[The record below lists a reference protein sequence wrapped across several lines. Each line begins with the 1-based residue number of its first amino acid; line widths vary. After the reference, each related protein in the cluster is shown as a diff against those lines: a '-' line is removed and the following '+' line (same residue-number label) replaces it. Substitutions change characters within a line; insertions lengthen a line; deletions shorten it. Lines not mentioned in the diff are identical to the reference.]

1 MEEMYALEL
10 IQKGKRIDGRKFADF
25 RPIEITKN
33 AISTA
38 EGSARVKIGETEV
51 IAGVKI
57 GVGTPFPDTPNKGIL
72 IVNTEFTP
80 LASPEFESGPP
91 SENAVE
97 LSRIVDRGIRESET
111 VELEKLCLVEGEKV
125 FSIFVDIHIINHD
138 GNLQD
143 AAALAAI
150 AALRGAR
157 LPKLEDDNKIVRGEY
172 GKPLPVAFT
181 PINVT
186 VAKVGENLILDP
198 NYEEEKIL
206 DSKLSISVRDDD
218 RICALQKQGR
228 KEIKFDDIEK
238 MLDMAMEKSRE
249 LRKLI

>member
-10 IQKGKRIDGRKFADF
+10 IQKGKRMDGRKFADF
-25 RPIEITKN
+25 RPIEIIRD
-33 AISTA
+33 AIGTA

-51 IAGVKI
+51 ISGVKI
-57 GVGTPFPDTPNKGIL
+57 AIGTPFPDTPNKGIL
-72 IVNTEFTP
+72 VVNTEFTP

-111 VELEKLCLVEGEKV
+111 VELEKLCLVEGQKV

-143 AAALAAI
+143 AAALASI
-150 AALRGAR
+150 AALKSAR
-157 LPKLEDDNKIVRGEY
+157 LPKLENDKIVRGEY
-172 GKPLPVAFT
+172 DKPLPVAFT
-181 PINVT
+181 PVNVT
-186 VAKVGENLILDP
+186 VAKVGENFILDP

-228 KEIKFDDIEK
+228 KEIKFEDVER
-238 MLDMAMEKSRE
+238 MLDMAIEKSRE
-249 LRKLI
+249 LRKLV

>member
-1 MEEMYALEL
+1 MEELYALEL
-10 IQKGKRIDGRKFADF
+10 IQKGKRLDGRKFADF
-25 RPIEITKN
+25 RTVEITKN

-57 GVGTPFPDTPNKGIL
+57 GIGTPFPDTPDKGIL

-91 SENAVE
+91 GENAVE

-157 LPKLEDDNKIVRGEY
+157 LPKLENDKIVRGEY
-172 GKPLPVAFT
+172 DKPLPVAFT
-181 PINVT
+181 PVNVT

-228 KEIKFDDIEK
+228 KEIKLEDVEK
-238 MLDMAMEKSRE
+238 MLDMAIEKSRE
-249 LRKLI
+249 LRKFV

>member
-10 IQKGKRIDGRKFADF
+10 IQKGKRVDGRKFTDF
-25 RPIEITKN
+25 RPIEITTN

-38 EGSARVKIGETEV
+38 EGSARVKLGETEIV
-51 IAGVKI
+51 AGVKI
-57 GVGTPFPDTPNKGIL
+57 GVGTPFPDTPNQGIL

-91 SENAVE
+91 GEDAVE
-97 LSRIVDRGIRESET
+97 LSRIVDRGIRESES

-125 FSIFVDIHIINHD
+125 FSLFIDIYIINHQ

-143 AAALAAI
+143 AAALATI
-150 AALRGAR
+150 AALRSAR
-157 LPKLEDDNKIVRGEY
+157 LPKLENDKVVRGEY
-172 GKPLPVAFT
+172 DKPLPVVFA

-186 VAKVGENLILDP
+186 VAKVGENFILDP

-206 DSKLSISVRDDD
+206 DSKLSISVRDDG

-228 KEIKFDDIEK
+228 KEIKFDDVEK
-238 MLDMAMEKSRE
+238 MLDIAIEKSKE
-249 LRKLI
+249 LRKLV